1 MKLLKE
7 KYTQSQMEG
16 LKRTGYVVYESNS
29 RQDLR
34 CTYLRKGIHVEEY
47 IIVDPASGI
56 PWFVHLLYKFFRPS
70 FETRKM
76 LENIAK
82 KMNEKLKKQALF
94 VRSLDS
100 SFQVEVIN
108 KDLDIPMNEM
118 ISTIEEMERAIYGI
132 TTHPSSQTTSRSSNI

>member
-7 KYTQSQMEG
+7 KYTQPMMED

-29 RQDLR
+29 RKDLR

-56 PWFVHLLYKFFRPS
+56 PWFAHFLYKFFHPS
-70 FETRKM
+70 FETRRK
-76 LENIAK
+76 LESIAE
-82 KMNEKLKKQALF
+82 KMNKKLKKQALF
-94 VRSLDS
+94 VRPLDS

-108 KDLDIPMNEM
+108 KDLDIPMAEM
-118 ISTIEEMERAIYGI
+118 ISTIEEMERVIYGI
-132 TTHPSSQTTSRSSNI
+132 TTHPSGQTTSHSSNI